1 MKSIKLF
8 KKPFAIILSL
18 ALIICAVPMRAVT
31 VNAAACGDWEY
42 IVLSGDT
49 AEIKAYKGSGGDVTI
64 PSTIDDYTITGIG
77 SYAFFDCDSLKSIT
91 IPNSVT
97 SIGDDAFRSCNG
109 LTSITIPNSVTSIG
123 DYAFYNCDSLTSITI
138 PDSVTTMS
146 ASAFTGCN
154 NLTVYG
160 YEGYYAQSV
169 AKSCG
174 IPFVVIEKPH
184 EHNYVANIT
193 PPTCTNQGYT
203 TYVCSVC
210 DDTYIDDFVSAT
222 GHLHAEIRGA
232 YNANYTSEGYTGDT
246 YCTDCGELL
255 STGTVIPPLERING
269 DINLDGV
276 IDLRDLI
283 SIKKIIASGSYNR
296 ATDFSGNGNNDALD
310 LLMLKKYLLGELT
323 ELPCDAH
330 FGDINDDGEVNNDDI
345 TDMITA
351 IFSDVYSFGY
361 DLNGDGKLNYSDL
374 NIIMTIVDL

>member
-1 MKSIKLF
+1 MPDSVVDIGERTF
-8 KKPFAIILSL
+8 YRCTSL
-18 ALIICAVPMRAVT
+18 TI
-31 VNAAACGDWEY
+31 
-42 IVLSGDT
+42 
-49 AEIKAYKGSGGDVTI
+49 VTI
-64 PSTIDDYTITGIG
+64 PDSVRSIGFGAFMRCSSLTSVTIPDRV
-77 SYAFFDCDSLKSIT
+77 KSIGQSAFLGCSSLT
-91 IPNSVT
+91 SVIIPDSVT
-97 SIGDDAFRSCNG
+97 SIGAYAFSWCSG
-109 LTSITIPNSVTSIG
+109 LTN
-123 DYAFYNCDSLTSITI
+123 ITI

-160 YEGYYAQSV
+160 YEGSYAQSV